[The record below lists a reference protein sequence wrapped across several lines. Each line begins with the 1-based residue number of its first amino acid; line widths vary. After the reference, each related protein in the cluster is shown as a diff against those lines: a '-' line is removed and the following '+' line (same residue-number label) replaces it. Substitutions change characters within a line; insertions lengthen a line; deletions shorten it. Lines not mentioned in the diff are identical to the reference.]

1 VHTRKLAH
9 AIAREMLVNAFEA
22 TARTADKQKQKDA
35 LIKFCVGSGNSSRIN
50 NMLSQAEPYLA
61 VEADDLDKDPW
72 LLNCPNGTVDLRTG
86 ELRPHDQADLITK
99 ICGTDY
105 DPRAK
110 CSRWEQFLLEIFDND
125 NDMVAVV
132 QRAIGYS
139 LTGMTNEQVV
149 FIMHGSGSNGKSVLL
164 ETIAAVLADYV
175 KRSPADTWVSK
186 PANGPSN
193 DVAALA
199 GARFVSVVETEHDKQ
214 LAEALV
220 KTATGGDV
228 MTARFLH
235 KEFFSF
241 IPKFK
246 LWFATNHKPKIRG
259 SDFAIWRRIILL
271 PFAVT
276 FNDPDKITG
285 GQKAKDPGLKA
296 KLAEEYPG
304 ILAWMI
310 RGCMAWQKDGLKP
323 PEAVIH
329 ATETYQDSQ
338 DNVSGFIR
346 DNCWLQRSL
355 ECPVGLL
362 YAANEIWC
370 EENEEE
376 ALSSRAFGKNLD
388 ERGLPPGKRDQYA
401 RKRQGID
408 Y

>member
-1 VHTRKLAH
+1 
-9 AIAREMLVNAFEA
+9 
-22 TARTADKQKQKDA
+22 
-35 LIKFCVGSGNSSRIN
+35 
-50 NMLSQAEPYLA
+50 MLSQAEPYLA

-86 ELRPHDQADLITK
+86 DLRPHDQADLITK
-99 ICGTDY
+99 LCGTDY
-105 DPRAK
+105 DPHAK
-110 CSRWEQFLLEIFDND
+110 CERWEKFMMEIFDND
-125 NDMVAVV
+125 EKMVAFV

-164 ETIAAVLADYV
+164 ETIAAVLEDYV

-186 PANGPSN
+186 PTNGPSN

-199 GARFVSVVETEHDKQ
+199 GSRLVSVVETEHGKQ

-220 KTATGGDV
+220 KQATGGDA

-246 LWFATNHKPKIRG
+246 LWFATNHKPNIRG
-259 SDFAIWRRIILL
+259 SEFAIWRRIMLI
-271 PFAVT
+271 PFVVT
-276 FNDPDKITG
+276 FNDKDKMIQ
-285 GQKAKDPGLKA
+285 GQKEKDPELKA

-310 RGCMAWQKDGLKP
+310 RGCKAWQEGGLQP

-346 DNCWLQRSL
+346 DNCWLQKSL
-355 ECPVGLL
+355 ECPIGLL
-362 YAANEIWC
+362 YAAYEIWC
-370 EENEEE
+370 EENDEE
-376 ALSSRAFGKNLD
+376 ALSSRMFGKNLD
-388 ERGLPPGKRDQYA
+388 ERGLPPGPRDKHA
-401 RKRQGID
+401 RKRKGID
-408 Y
+408 LKEDFRFAAAEKQAAGKVSKSDAE